1 MKQLLAIKLVNQIQG
16 GRENSGAK
24 ADLNKTL

>member
-1 MKQLLAIKLVNQIQG
+1 MKQLLAIKRMNQIQG
-16 GRENSGAK
+16 GQENSGAK